1 VVGLVYFTTSARC
14 RPLKI
19 GGLVEQDLEER
30 ERPAV
35 ARNQNVLHVLPHDAA
50 AVSQFIEPAL
60 ERLDPAND
68 DTQLLVLTP
77 DTETAVLI
85 AEAATRARTGTP
97 ARVLPVTAWRRAA
110 RLQRLRPATVIA
122 GTPSDILELIR
133 ASAIKLDSITTLV
146 LAWADVMSDAA
157 GEPLEA
163 VMAEVPKDAAR
174 VIVASH
180 LTAAVE
186 ALAERYARRARRSN
200 VAIVVEEIAVDLRYV
215 AIAPQARET
224 AFRRLLDD
232 TDPERAAVFVRSDE
246 AAKEVADVL
255 RALGI
260 ADEEPSIVI
269 TRGEPVENVSLV
281 VLYESPMSAEA
292 LQTLAGSGSAVI
304 ALATARQIP
313 ALRVLAGGGRVTP
326 FVLSGPGARA
336 RSRDEKVRD
345 ELRAAL
351 ANGVNAR
358 ELIALEPL
366 LTEFDGVEIA
376 AAALRL
382 LEREREKDTP
392 AEKPEKTDKILAPV
406 IERAAPTE
414 RAERADRSE
423 RSERSERGDRERSE
437 RGERPPRGER
447 PDRERGERSDRGD
460 RGDRGARPDRGSRES
475 APRGG
480 GFSRGAPSRT
490 PESRGAMSRL
500 FVNAGKADGMTPRD
514 LVGSIANE
522 SGISSDQIGKIELRD
537 THSIVEIS
545 TPVAEAVA
553 NKMNGITVR
562 GKRLT
567 MRVDNDKPSSRTERG
582 DRGERSSSPRFERS
596 ERGPRSE
603 RSSSSDRGPRSYSP
617 RTDRGAPSSRGDRP
631 SSGGP
636 SSGPRRDAPRR
647 DGPPRS
653 RRPS

>member
-1 VVGLVYFTTSARC
+1 MVGYVYFTTSARC

-19 GGLVEQDLEER
+19 GGLVEQDSEER

-35 ARNQNVLHVLPHDAA
+35 ARNQNVLYVLPHDAA

-60 ERLDPAND
+60 ERLDPESAE
-68 DTQLLVLTP
+68 TQLLVLTP
-77 DTETAVLI
+77 DSETAVLI
-85 AEAATRARTGTP
+85 AEAATRSRAGTP
-97 ARVLPVTAWRRAA
+97 ARVLPVTAWRRASRLLRA
-110 RLQRLRPATVIA
+110 RTATVVA

-133 ASAIKLDSITTLV
+133 ASAIKLDSVNTLV

-180 LTAAVE
+180 LTPAVE
-186 ALAERYARRARRSN
+186 ALAERYARRARRSH
-200 VAIVVEEIAVDLRYV
+200 ATPMVEGIPVDLRYV
-215 AIAPQARET
+215 AIAPQART
-224 AFRRLLDD
+224 SGLRRLLDD
-232 TDPERAAVFVRSDE
+232 TDPERAAIYVRSDE
-246 AAKEVADVL
+246 AAREVADTL
-255 RALGI
+255 RAIGI
-260 ADEEPSIVI
+260 SGEDPSIVI

-292 LQTLAGSGSAVI
+292 LRTLAESGNAVI

-313 ALRVLAGGGRVTP
+313 ALRALASGGRVTP

-382 LEREREKDTP
+382 LERDRERDKP
-392 AEKPEKTDKILAPV
+392 AEKPEKTDRILAP
-406 IERAAPTE
+406 IAERAAPTE
-414 RAERADRSE
+414 RPERADRA
-423 RSERSERGDRERSE
+423 
-437 RGERPPRGER
+437 PRGER
-447 PDRERGERSDRGD
+447 PDRERGARPERGD
-460 RGDRGARPDRGSRES
+460 RDAARGAS
-475 APRGG
+475 
-480 GFSRGAPSRT
+480 SRGAPSRT
-490 PESRGAMSRL
+490 PASRGEMSRL

-545 TPVAEAVA
+545 TPVAEQVA
-553 NKMNGITVR
+553 SKMNGITVR

-567 MRVDNDKPSSRTERG
+567 MRVDNDRPSSRTE
-582 DRGERSSSPRFERS
+582 RGERSSSPRFERS
-596 ERGPRSE
+596 ERGSRPE
-603 RSSSSDRGPRSYSP
+603 RGSSDRGAREYPPRNE
-617 RTDRGAPSSRGDRP
+617 RGGPPARGDR
-631 SSGGP
+631 P

-647 DGPPRS
+647 DGPPRT

>member
-1 VVGLVYFTTSARC
+1 MD
-14 RPLKI
+14 
-19 GGLVEQDLEER
+19 QDLEER
-30 ERPAV
+30 ERPVV
-35 ARNQNVLHVLPHDAA
+35 ARNQNVLHILPHDAA
-50 AVSQFIEPAL
+50 AVSQLIESAL
-60 ERLDPAND
+60 ERLDPANAE
-68 DTQLLVLTP
+68 TQLLVLTP
-77 DTETAVLI
+77 DSETAVII
-85 AEAATRARTGTP
+85 AEAATRDRTGTP
-97 ARVLPVTAWRRAA
+97 PRVLPVTAWRRAV
-110 RLQRLRPATVIA
+110 RLQKTRPASVIA

-133 ASAIKLDSITTLV
+133 ASAIKLDSVNTLV
-146 LAWADVMSDAA
+146 LAWADAMSDAA

-174 VIVASH
+174 IIVASH
-180 LTAAVE
+180 LTASVE
-186 ALAERYARRARRSN
+186 ALAERYARRARRSTG
-200 VAIVVEEIAVDLRYV
+200 ASDVEEIAIDLRYV
-215 AIAPQARET
+215 AIAPQGRAS

-232 TDPERAAVFVRSDE
+232 TDPERAAVFARSDD
-246 AAKEVADVL
+246 AAREIEETL
-255 RALGI
+255 RSIGI
-260 ADEEPSIVI
+260 SDDAPSIVI
-269 TRGEPVENVSLV
+269 TRGEAVENVSLT
-281 VLYESPMSAEA
+281 VLYESPLSADV
-292 LQTLAGSGSAVI
+292 LQTLASAGSAVI

-336 RSRDEKVRD
+336 RSRDERVRD

-351 ANGVNAR
+351 AHGVNAR

-366 LTEFDGVEIA
+366 LSEFDGVEIA

-382 LEREREKDTP
+382 LEREREKP
-392 AEKPEKTDKILAPV
+392 AEKAPRADHAAAPV
-406 IERAAPTE
+406 ERPAPTE
-414 RAERADRSE
+414 RAERADRPE
-423 RSERSERGDRERSE
+423 RSERSD

-460 RGDRGARPDRGSRES
+460 RGDRGPRPERGARDGP
-475 APRGG
+475 PRGG
-480 GFSRGAPSRT
+480 SFSRGAPSRT

-522 SGISSDQIGKIELRD
+522 SGISSEQIGKIELRD

-545 TPVAEAVA
+545 TPVAEQVA

-582 DRGERSSSPRFERS
+582 DRGDRGERSSSPRFERADRGS
-596 ERGPRSE
+596 RPDRGPP
-603 RSSSSDRGPRSYSP
+603 SDRGPRSYAP
-617 RTDRGAPSSRGDRP
+617 RSDRGAPSPRGER
-631 SSGGP
+631 P

>member
-1 VVGLVYFTTSARC
+1 VD
-14 RPLKI
+14 
-19 GGLVEQDLEER
+19 QDLEER

-60 ERLDPAND
+60 GRLDPENA

-85 AEAATRARTGTP
+85 AEAATRARSGTP

-110 RLQRLRPATVIA
+110 RLQRIRPATVIA
-122 GTPSDILELIR
+122 GTPADILELIR
-133 ASAIKLDSITTLV
+133 ASAIKLDSVHTLV
-146 LAWADVMSDAA
+146 LAWADAMSDAA

-180 LTAAVE
+180 VTAAVE
-186 ALAERYARRARRSN
+186 ALAERYARRARRSTGPT
-200 VAIVVEEIAVDLRYV
+200 VEEEIAVDLRYV
-215 AIAPQARET
+215 AIAPQARES

-232 TDPERAAVFVRSDE
+232 TDPERAAVYARSDD
-246 AAKEVADVL
+246 AALEVADTL

-260 ADEEPSIVI
+260 ADDAPSIVI

-292 LQTLAGSGSAVI
+292 LQTLASSGSAVI

-313 ALRVLAGGGRVTP
+313 SLRVLAGGGRVTP

-351 ANGVNAR
+351 ANGINAR
-358 ELIALEPL
+358 ELIAIEPL

-382 LEREREKDTP
+382 LEREREKP
-392 AEKPEKTDKILAPV
+392 AEKAEKIERAAAPA
-406 IERAAPTE
+406 ERAAPTE
-414 RAERADRSE
+414 RAERADRSDRPE
-423 RSERSERGDRERSE
+423 RSERSD
-437 RGERPPRGER
+437 RPPRGER
-447 PDRERGERSDRGD
+447 LDRDRGERPDHGD
-460 RGDRGARPDRGSRES
+460 RSTRPDRGSRDGPS
-475 APRGG
+475 RGG
-480 GFSRGAPSRT
+480 SFSRGAPSRT

-545 TPVAEAVA
+545 TPVAEQVA
-553 NKMNGITVR
+553 TKMNGITVR

-596 ERGPRSE
+596 DRGSRPE
-603 RSSSSDRGPRSYSP
+603 RSPSSDRGPRSYAP
-617 RTDRGAPSSRGDRP
+617 RSERGAPSPRGDR
-631 SSGGP
+631 P

>member
-1 VVGLVYFTTSARC
+1 MVGYVYFTTSARC

-19 GGLVEQDLEER
+19 GGLVEQDSEER

-60 ERLDPAND
+60 ERLDPESA

-77 DTETAVLI
+77 DSETAVLI

-97 ARVLPVTAWRRAA
+97 ARVLPVTAWRRAL
-110 RLQRLRPATVIA
+110 RLQRIRPATVIA

-133 ASAIKLDSITTLV
+133 ASAIKLDTVSTLV

-180 LTAAVE
+180 LTPPVE
-186 ALAERYARRARRSN
+186 ALAERYARRARRSH
-200 VAIVVEEIAVDLRYV
+200 ATPVVEGIPVDLRYV
-215 AIAPQARET
+215 AIAPQAR
-224 AFRRLLDD
+224 ASALRRLLDD
-232 TDPERAAVFVRSDE
+232 TDPERAAVYVRSDD
-246 AAKEVADVL
+246 AAREVASTL
-255 RALGI
+255 RAIGI
-260 ADEEPSIVI
+260 PDEDPSIVI

-281 VLYESPMSAEA
+281 VLYESPMSTEA
-292 LQTLAGSGSAVI
+292 LQTLAESGSAVI

-313 ALRVLAGGGRVTP
+313 ALRALASGGRVTP

-382 LEREREKDTP
+382 LERDRERDKP
-392 AEKPEKTDKILAPV
+392 AEKPEKTDRILAP
-406 IERAAPTE
+406 IAERAAPAE
-414 RAERADRSE
+414 RVERADRAP
-423 RSERSERGDRERSE
+423 
-437 RGERPPRGER
+437 RGERTERDSRPPRGER
-447 PDRERGERSDRGD
+447 PDRERGAREPARS
-460 RGDRGARPDRGSRES
+460 GS
-475 APRGG
+475 
-480 GFSRGAPSRT
+480 SRGAPSRT
-490 PESRGAMSRL
+490 PASRGEMSRL

-545 TPVAEAVA
+545 TPVAEQVA
-553 NKMNGITVR
+553 SKMNGITVR

-567 MRVDNDKPSSRTERG
+567 MRIDNDRPSSRMDRG
-582 DRGERSSSPRFERS
+582 ERGERSSSPRFERS
-596 ERGPRSE
+596 ERGSRPE
-603 RSSSSDRGPRSYSP
+603 RGSSDRGSSDRGSS
-617 RTDRGAPSSRGDRP
+617 DRGARSYTPRNDRGGSPARGDRP
-631 SSGGP
+631 SSG
-636 SSGPRRDAPRR
+636 PRRDPPRR
-647 DGPPRS
+647 DGPPRT

>member
-1 VVGLVYFTTSARC
+1 VVGYVYFTTSARC

-19 GGLVEQDLEER
+19 GGLVEQDSEER

-60 ERLDPAND
+60 ERLDPESAE
-68 DTQLLVLTP
+68 TQLLVLTP
-77 DTETAVLI
+77 DSETAVLI

-97 ARVLPVTAWRRAA
+97 ARVLPVTAWRRAL
-110 RLQRLRPATVIA
+110 RLQRLRPATVVA

-133 ASAIKLDSITTLV
+133 ASAIKLDSVTTLV
-146 LAWADVMSDAA
+146 LAWADVMNDAA

-180 LTAAVE
+180 LTPAVE

-200 VAIVVEEIAVDLRYV
+200 VTPVAEDMSVDLRYV
-215 AIAPQARET
+215 AIAPLAR
-224 AFRRLLDD
+224 ASALRRLLDD
-232 TDPERAAVFVRSDE
+232 TDPERAAVYVRSDD
-246 AAKEVADVL
+246 AAREVADTL

-260 ADEEPSIVI
+260 SDEEPSIVI
-269 TRGEPVENVSLV
+269 TRGEPVDNVALL

-292 LQTLAGSGSAVI
+292 LQTLAGTGSAVI

-382 LEREREKDTP
+382 LEREREREKP
-392 AEKPEKTDKILAPV
+392 AEKPEKTDRILAPAT
-406 IERAAPTE
+406 ERAAPVE
-414 RAERADRSE
+414 RAERADREE
-423 RSERSERGDRERSE
+423 RPRSDRSDRGD
-437 RGERPPRGER
+437 RPPRGER
-447 PDRERGERSDRGD
+447 PDRERGARPDRS
-460 RGDRGARPDRGSRES
+460 ARPDRGARDS
-475 APRGG
+475 APRSG

-490 PESRGAMSRL
+490 PASRGEMSRL

-545 TPVAEAVA
+545 APVAEQVA
-553 NKMNGITVR
+553 TKMNGITVR

-567 MRVDNDKPSSRTERG
+567 MRVDNDKPSSRTDRG
-582 DRGERSSSPRFERS
+582 DRGDTGERSSSPRFERS
-596 ERGPRSE
+596 DRGARPER
-603 RSSSSDRGPRSYSP
+603 SSSDRGTRSYGPRS
-617 RTDRGAPSSRGDRP
+617 DRGAPPARGDR
-631 SSGGP
+631 P

>member
-1 VVGLVYFTTSARC
+1 M
-14 RPLKI
+14 
-19 GGLVEQDLEER
+19 EER

-50 AVSQFIEPAL
+50 AVSQFIDPAL
-60 ERLDPAND
+60 ERLDPEIAE
-68 DTQLLVLTP
+68 TQLLVLTP
-77 DTETAVLI
+77 DTETAVLV
-85 AEAATRARTGTP
+85 AEAATRARTGIP
-97 ARVLPVTAWRRAA
+97 ARVLPVTAWRRAV
-110 RLQRLRPATVIA
+110 RLQRLRPATVVA
-122 GTPSDILELIR
+122 GTPADILELIR
-133 ASAIKLDSITTLV
+133 ASAIKLDAVNTLV

-163 VMAEVPKDAAR
+163 VMAEIPKDAAR

-180 LTAAVE
+180 MTAAVE

-200 VAIVVEEIAVDLRYV
+200 VTTVVEEEIAVDLRYV
-215 AIAPQARET
+215 AIAAQARET

-232 TDPERAAVFVRSDE
+232 TDPERAAVYVRSDD
-246 AAKEVADVL
+246 AAREVADVL

-260 ADEEPSIVI
+260 SDEEPSIVI
-269 TRGEPVENVSLV
+269 TRGEAVENVSLV
-281 VLYESPMSAEA
+281 VLYEQPMSAEA
-292 LQTLAGSGSAVI
+292 LQTLAASGVSVI

-382 LEREREKDTP
+382 LEREREKDKP
-392 AEKPEKTDKILAPV
+392 AEKAPKTDHILPPSV
-406 IERAAPTE
+406 ERAAPAE
-414 RAERADRSE
+414 RAERADREERPRSDRGE
-423 RSERSERGDRERSE
+423 RSDRGD

-447 PDRERGERSDRGD
+447 PER
-460 RGDRGARPDRGSRES
+460 DRGARPDRGSRDS
-475 APRGG
+475 APRSG

-582 DRGERSSSPRFERS
+582 DRGDRGERSSSPRFERS
-596 ERGPRSE
+596 DRGRPE
-603 RSSSSDRGPRSYSP
+603 RSSSSDRGPRSYAP
-617 RTDRGAPSSRGDRP
+617 RSDRGAPSSRGER
-631 SSGGP
+631 P

>member
-1 VVGLVYFTTSARC
+1 MEH
-14 RPLKI
+14 
-19 GGLVEQDLEER
+19 EQE

-35 ARNQNVLHVLPHDAA
+35 ARNQNVLYVLPHDAA
-50 AVSQFIEPAL
+50 AVSQFMEPAL
-60 ERLDPAND
+60 ERLDPESE
-68 DTQLLVLTP
+68 DTQLLILTP
-77 DTETAVLI
+77 DAETAVLI

-97 ARVLPVTAWRRAA
+97 ARVLPVTAWRRAM

-133 ASAIKLDSITTLV
+133 GSAIKLDTLSTLV

-200 VAIVVEEIAVDLRYV
+200 VSPVVEGMMVDLRYV
-215 AIAPQARET
+215 AIAPQARRT
-224 AFRRLLDD
+224 ALRRLLDD
-232 TDPERAAVFVRSDE
+232 TDPERAAVYARSDE
-246 AAKEVADVL
+246 AANEVAATL

-260 ADEEPSIVI
+260 SDDEPSIVI
-269 TRGEPVENVSLV
+269 TRGDPVENVSLL
-281 VLYESPMSAEA
+281 VLYESPLSAEA
-292 LQTLAGSGSAVI
+292 LQTLAGDGTSTI

-345 ELRAAL
+345 ELRASL
-351 ANGVNAR
+351 AGGVNAR

-382 LEREREKDTP
+382 LEREREKR
-392 AEKPEKTDKILAPV
+392 ESAP
-406 IERAAPTE
+406 
-414 RAERADRSE
+414 AERAPSATAAPAPPAESGE
-423 RSERSERGDRERSE
+423 RPERGERAPRSERGDRPARSD
-437 RGERPPRGER
+437 RGER
-447 PDRERGERSDRGD
+447 PDRGA
-460 RGDRGARPDRGSRES
+460 RGAS
-475 APRGG
+475 PRGAP
-480 GFSRGAPSRT
+480 RGAPSRT
-490 PESRGAMSRL
+490 PASRGAMSRL
-500 FVNAGKADGMTPRD
+500 FVNAGKSDGMTPRD

-545 TPVAEAVA
+545 TPVAEQVA
-553 NKMNGITVR
+553 EKMNGITVR

-567 MRVDNDKPSSRTERG
+567 MRVDNDRPASRT
-582 DRGERSSSPRFERS
+582 DRGERAPSRPR
-596 ERGPRSE
+596 
-603 RSSSSDRGPRSYSP
+603 SDRGS
-617 RTDRGAPSSRGDRP
+617 APSRGDR
-631 SSGGP
+631 

-647 DGPPRS
+647 DAPPRS

>member
-1 VVGLVYFTTSARC
+1 M
-14 RPLKI
+14 
-19 GGLVEQDLEER
+19 EER

-50 AVSQFIEPAL
+50 AVSQFIDPAL
-60 ERLDPAND
+60 ERLDPEIAE
-68 DTQLLVLTP
+68 TQLLVLTP
-77 DTETAVLI
+77 DTETAVLV
-85 AEAATRARTGTP
+85 AEAATRARTGIP
-97 ARVLPVTAWRRAA
+97 ARVLPVTAWRRAV
-110 RLQRLRPATVIA
+110 RLQRLRPATVVA
-122 GTPSDILELIR
+122 GTPADILELIR
-133 ASAIKLDSITTLV
+133 ASAIKLDAVNTLV
-146 LAWADVMSDAA
+146 LAWADEMSDAA

-163 VMAEVPKDAAR
+163 VMAEIPKDAAR

-180 LTAAVE
+180 MTAAVE

-200 VAIVVEEIAVDLRYV
+200 VTTVVEEEIAVDLRYV
-215 AIAPQARET
+215 AIAAQARET

-232 TDPERAAVFVRSDE
+232 TDPERAAVYVRSDD
-246 AAKEVADVL
+246 AAREVADVL

-260 ADEEPSIVI
+260 SDEEPSIVI
-269 TRGEPVENVSLV
+269 TRGEAVENVSLV
-281 VLYESPMSAEA
+281 VLYEQPMSAEA
-292 LQTLAGSGSAVI
+292 LQTLAASGVSVI

-382 LEREREKDTP
+382 LEREREKDKP
-392 AEKPEKTDKILAPV
+392 AEKAPKTDHILPPSV
-406 IERAAPTE
+406 ERAAPAE
-414 RAERADRSE
+414 RAERADREERPRSDRGE
-423 RSERSERGDRERSE
+423 RSDRGD

-447 PDRERGERSDRGD
+447 PER
-460 RGDRGARPDRGSRES
+460 DRGARPDRGSRDS
-475 APRGG
+475 APRSG

-582 DRGERSSSPRFERS
+582 DRGDRGERSSSPRFERS
-596 ERGPRSE
+596 DRGRPE
-603 RSSSSDRGPRSYSP
+603 RSSSSDRGPRSYAP
-617 RTDRGAPSSRGDRP
+617 RSDRGAPSSRGER
-631 SSGGP
+631 P

>member
-1 VVGLVYFTTSARC
+1 M
-14 RPLKI
+14 
-19 GGLVEQDLEER
+19 
-30 ERPAV
+30 
-35 ARNQNVLHVLPHDAA
+35 HVLPHDAA

-60 ERLDPAND
+60 GRLDPENTE
-68 DTQLLVLTP
+68 TQLLVLTP

-97 ARVLPVTAWRRAA
+97 ARVLPVTAWRRAV
-110 RLQRLRPATVIA
+110 RLQRIRPATVIA
-122 GTPSDILELIR
+122 GTPADILELIR
-133 ASAIKLDSITTLV
+133 ASAIKLDSVNTLV
-146 LAWADVMSDAA
+146 LAWADAMSDAA

-180 LTAAVE
+180 MTAAVE
-186 ALAERYARRARRSN
+186 ALAERYARRARRSTGPT
-200 VAIVVEEIAVDLRYV
+200 VDEEIAVDLRYV
-215 AIAPQARET
+215 AIAPQARES

-232 TDPERAAVFVRSDE
+232 TDPERAAVYARSDD
-246 AAKEVADVL
+246 AAQEVADTL

-260 ADEEPSIVI
+260 SDDAPSIVI

-292 LQTLAGSGSAVI
+292 LQTLASSGSAVI

-313 ALRVLAGGGRVTP
+313 ALRVLAGGGRVMP

-351 ANGVNAR
+351 ANGINAR

-382 LEREREKDTP
+382 LEREREKP
-392 AEKPEKTDKILAPV
+392 AEKAEKIERAAAPA
-406 IERAAPTE
+406 ERAAPTE
-414 RAERADRSE
+414 RAERADRSDRPE
-423 RSERSERGDRERSE
+423 RSERSD
-437 RGERPPRGER
+437 RGERPPRGDR
-447 PDRERGERSDRGD
+447 PDRDRERSD
-460 RGDRGARPDRGSRES
+460 RGDRGARPDRGARDGP
-475 APRGG
+475 PRGG
-480 GFSRGAPSRT
+480 SFSRGAPSRT

-545 TPVAEAVA
+545 TPVAEQVA
-553 NKMNGITVR
+553 T
-562 GKRLT
+562 
-567 MRVDNDKPSSRTERG
+567 
-582 DRGERSSSPRFERS
+582 
-596 ERGPRSE
+596 
-603 RSSSSDRGPRSYSP
+603 
-617 RTDRGAPSSRGDRP
+617 
-631 SSGGP
+631 
-636 SSGPRRDAPRR
+636 
-647 DGPPRS
+647 
-653 RRPS
+653 

>member
-1 VVGLVYFTTSARC
+1 
-14 RPLKI
+14 
-19 GGLVEQDLEER
+19 LEER

-50 AVSQFIEPAL
+50 AVSQFIDPAL
-60 ERLDPAND
+60 ERLDPEIAE
-68 DTQLLVLTP
+68 TQLLVLTP
-77 DTETAVLI
+77 DTETAVLV
-85 AEAATRARTGTP
+85 AEAATRARTGIP
-97 ARVLPVTAWRRAA
+97 ARVLPVTAWRRAV
-110 RLQRLRPATVIA
+110 RLQRLRPATVVA
-122 GTPSDILELIR
+122 GTPADILELIR
-133 ASAIKLDSITTLV
+133 ASAIKLDAVNTLV
-146 LAWADVMSDAA
+146 LAWADEMSDAA

-163 VMAEVPKDAAR
+163 VMAEIPKDAAR

-180 LTAAVE
+180 MTAAVE

-200 VAIVVEEIAVDLRYV
+200 VTTVVEEEIAVDLRYV
-215 AIAPQARET
+215 AIAAQARET

-232 TDPERAAVFVRSDE
+232 TDPERAAVYVRSDD
-246 AAKEVADVL
+246 AAREVADVL

-260 ADEEPSIVI
+260 SDEEPSIVI
-269 TRGEPVENVSLV
+269 TRGEAVENVSLV
-281 VLYESPMSAEA
+281 VLYEQPMSAEA
-292 LQTLAGSGSAVI
+292 LQTLAASGVSVI

-382 LEREREKDTP
+382 LEREREKDKP
-392 AEKPEKTDKILAPV
+392 AEKAPKTDHILPPSV
-406 IERAAPTE
+406 ERAAPAE
-414 RAERADRSE
+414 RAERADREERPRSDRGE
-423 RSERSERGDRERSE
+423 RSDRGD

-447 PDRERGERSDRGD
+447 PER
-460 RGDRGARPDRGSRES
+460 DRGARPDRGSRDS
-475 APRGG
+475 APRSG

-582 DRGERSSSPRFERS
+582 DRGDRGERSSSPRFERS
-596 ERGPRSE
+596 DRGRPE
-603 RSSSSDRGPRSYSP
+603 RSSSSDRGPRSYAP
-617 RTDRGAPSSRGDRP
+617 RSDRGAPSSRGER
-631 SSGGP
+631 P

>member
-1 VVGLVYFTTSARC
+1 MEA
-14 RPLKI
+14 
-19 GGLVEQDLEER
+19 R

-50 AVSQFIEPAL
+50 AVSQFIDPAL
-60 ERLDPAND
+60 ERLDPEIAE
-68 DTQLLVLTP
+68 TQLLVLTP
-77 DTETAVLI
+77 DTETAVLV
-85 AEAATRARTGTP
+85 AEAATRARTGIP
-97 ARVLPVTAWRRAA
+97 ARVLPVTAWRRAV
-110 RLQRLRPATVIA
+110 RLQRLRPATVVA
-122 GTPSDILELIR
+122 GTPADILELIR
-133 ASAIKLDSITTLV
+133 ASAIKLDAVNTLV

-163 VMAEVPKDAAR
+163 VMAEIPKEAAR

-180 LTAAVE
+180 MTPAVE

-200 VAIVVEEIAVDLRYV
+200 VTTVVEEEIAVDLRYV
-215 AIAPQARET
+215 AIAAQARAT

-232 TDPERAAVFVRSDE
+232 TDPERAAVYVRSDD
-246 AAKEVADVL
+246 AAREVADVL

-260 ADEEPSIVI
+260 SDEEPSIVI
-269 TRGEPVENVSLV
+269 TRGEAVENVSLV
-281 VLYESPMSAEA
+281 VLYEQPMSAEA
-292 LQTLAGSGSAVI
+292 LQTLAASGVSVI

-382 LEREREKDTP
+382 LEREREKDKP
-392 AEKPEKTDKILAPV
+392 AEKAPKTDHILPPSV
-406 IERAAPTE
+406 ERAAPAE
-414 RAERADRSE
+414 RAERADREERPRSDRGE
-423 RSERSERGDRERSE
+423 RSDRGD

-447 PDRERGERSDRGD
+447 PER
-460 RGDRGARPDRGSRES
+460 DRGARPDRGSRDS
-475 APRGG
+475 APRSG

-596 ERGPRSE
+596 DRGRPE
-603 RSSSSDRGPRSYSP
+603 RSSSSDRGPRSYAP
-617 RTDRGAPSSRGDRP
+617 RSDRGAPSSRGER
-631 SSGGP
+631 P

>member
-1 VVGLVYFTTSARC
+1 
-14 RPLKI
+14 
-19 GGLVEQDLEER
+19 VEHEQE

-35 ARNQNVLHVLPHDAA
+35 ARNQNVLYVLPHDAA
-50 AVSQFIEPAL
+50 AVSQFMEPAL
-60 ERLDPAND
+60 ERLDPESE
-68 DTQLLVLTP
+68 DTQLLILTP
-77 DTETAVLI
+77 DAETAVLI

-97 ARVLPVTAWRRAA
+97 ARVLPVTAWRRAM

-133 ASAIKLDSITTLV
+133 GSAIKLDTLSTLV

-163 VMAEVPKDAAR
+163 VMAEVPKDASR

-200 VAIVVEEIAVDLRYV
+200 VSPVVEGMMVDLRYV
-215 AIAPQARET
+215 AIAPQARRT
-224 AFRRLLDD
+224 ALRRLLDD
-232 TDPERAAVFVRSDE
+232 TDPERAAVYARSDE
-246 AAKEVADVL
+246 AANEVAATL

-260 ADEEPSIVI
+260 SDDEPSIVI
-269 TRGEPVENVSLV
+269 TRGDPVENVSLL
-281 VLYESPMSAEA
+281 VLYESPLSAEA
-292 LQTLAGSGSAVI
+292 LQTLAGDGTSTI

-345 ELRAAL
+345 ELRASL
-351 ANGVNAR
+351 AGGVNAR

-382 LEREREKDTP
+382 LEREREKR
-392 AEKPEKTDKILAPV
+392 ESAP
-406 IERAAPTE
+406 
-414 RAERADRSE
+414 AERAPSATAAPAPPAESGE
-423 RSERSERGDRERSE
+423 RPERGERAPRSERGDRPARSD
-437 RGERPPRGER
+437 RGER
-447 PDRERGERSDRGD
+447 PDRGA
-460 RGDRGARPDRGSRES
+460 RGAS
-475 APRGG
+475 PRGAP
-480 GFSRGAPSRT
+480 RGAPSRT
-490 PESRGAMSRL
+490 PASRGAMSRL
-500 FVNAGKADGMTPRD
+500 FVNAGKSDGMTPRD

-545 TPVAEAVA
+545 TPVAEQVA
-553 NKMNGITVR
+553 EKMNGITVR

-567 MRVDNDKPSSRTERG
+567 MRVDNDRPASRT
-582 DRGERSSSPRFERS
+582 DRGERAPSRPR
-596 ERGPRSE
+596 
-603 RSSSSDRGPRSYSP
+603 SDRGS
-617 RTDRGAPSSRGDRP
+617 APSRGDR
-631 SSGGP
+631 

-647 DGPPRS
+647 DAPPRS

>member
-1 VVGLVYFTTSARC
+1 VVGYVYFTTPARC

-19 GGLVEQDLEER
+19 GGLVEQDSEER

-60 ERLDPAND
+60 ERLDPESAE
-68 DTQLLVLTP
+68 TQLLVLTP
-77 DTETAVLI
+77 DSETAVLI

-97 ARVLPVTAWRRAA
+97 ARVLPVTAWRRVL
-110 RLQRLRPATVIA
+110 RLQRIRPATVIA

-133 ASAIKLDSITTLV
+133 ASAIKLDTLSTLV
-146 LAWADVMSDAA
+146 LAWADAMSDAA

-180 LTAAVE
+180 LTPAVE
-186 ALAERYARRARRSN
+186 ALAERYARRARRSH
-200 VAIVVEEIAVDLRYV
+200 ATPVVEGIPVDLRYV
-215 AIAPQARET
+215 AIAPQAR
-224 AFRRLLDD
+224 ASALRRLLDD
-232 TDPERAAVFVRSDE
+232 TDPERAAVYVRSDD
-246 AAKEVADVL
+246 AAKEVASTL
-255 RALGI
+255 RAIGI
-260 ADEEPSIVI
+260 PEEDPSIVI
-269 TRGEPVENVSLV
+269 TRGEPVENISLV
-281 VLYESPMSAEA
+281 VLYESPLSAQA
-292 LQTLAGSGSAVI
+292 LQTLAESGSAVI

-313 ALRVLAGGGRVTP
+313 ALRALASGGRVTP

-382 LEREREKDTP
+382 LERDRERDKP
-392 AEKPEKTDKILAPV
+392 AEKPEKTDRILAPV
-406 IERAAPTE
+406 AERVAPAE
-414 RAERADRSE
+414 RVERADRAPRGERTE
-423 RSERSERGDRERSE
+423 RSERDS
-437 RGERPPRGER
+437 RPPRGER
-447 PDRERGERSDRGD
+447 PDRERGARDSARS
-460 RGDRGARPDRGSRES
+460 GS
-475 APRGG
+475 
-480 GFSRGAPSRT
+480 SRGAPSRT
-490 PESRGAMSRL
+490 PASRGEMSRL

-545 TPVAEAVA
+545 TPVAEQVA
-553 NKMNGITVR
+553 SKMNGITVR

-567 MRVDNDKPSSRTERG
+567 MRVDNDRPSSRGDRGERG
-582 DRGERSSSPRFERS
+582 ERGERSSSPRFERS
-596 ERGPRSE
+596 ERGSRPE
-603 RSSSSDRGPRSYSP
+603 RGTSDRGARSYAP
-617 RTDRGAPSSRGDRP
+617 RNDRGGPPARGDR
-631 SSGGP
+631 P

-647 DGPPRS
+647 DGPPRT

>member
-1 VVGLVYFTTSARC
+1 
-14 RPLKI
+14 
-19 GGLVEQDLEER
+19 LVEQDSEER

-60 ERLDPAND
+60 ERLDPESAE
-68 DTQLLVLTP
+68 TQLLVLTP
-77 DTETAVLI
+77 DSETAVLI

-97 ARVLPVTAWRRAA
+97 ARVLPVTAWRRAL
-110 RLQRLRPATVIA
+110 RLQRVRPATVIA

-133 ASAIKLDSITTLV
+133 ASAIKLDSVNTLV

-180 LTAAVE
+180 LTPAVE
-186 ALAERYARRARRSN
+186 ALAERYARRARRSH
-200 VAIVVEEIAVDLRYV
+200 ATTVVEGIPVDLRYV
-215 AIAPQARET
+215 AIAPQAR
-224 AFRRLLDD
+224 ASALRRLLDD
-232 TDPERAAVFVRSDE
+232 TDPERAGVFVRSDE
-246 AAKEVADVL
+246 AAKEVADTL
-255 RALGI
+255 RAIGI
-260 ADEEPSIVI
+260 AEEDPSIVI

-292 LQTLAGSGSAVI
+292 LQTLAESGSAVI

-313 ALRVLAGGGRVTP
+313 ALRALASGGRVTP

-382 LEREREKDTP
+382 LERDRERDKP
-392 AEKPEKTDKILAPV
+392 AEKPEKTDRILAP
-406 IERAAPTE
+406 IAERAAPAE
-414 RAERADRSE
+414 RVERADRPP
-423 RSERSERGDRERSE
+423 RSDRAERGDRERGE
-437 RGERPPRGER
+437 RGERSERAPRGER
-447 PDRERGERSDRGD
+447 PDRERGARPERGD
-460 RGDRGARPDRGSRES
+460 RDSARSGA
-475 APRGG
+475 
-480 GFSRGAPSRT
+480 SRGAPSRT
-490 PESRGAMSRL
+490 PASRGEMSRL

-545 TPVAEAVA
+545 TPVAEQVA
-553 NKMNGITVR
+553 SKMNGITVR

-567 MRVDNDKPSSRTERG
+567 MRVDNDKPSSRS
-582 DRGERSSSPRFERS
+582 DRGERTDRSSSPRFERS
-596 ERGPRSE
+596 ERGSRPE
-603 RSSSSDRGPRSYSP
+603 RSSSDRGTRGYAPRGERSGP
-617 RTDRGAPSSRGDRP
+617 PSRGDRP
-631 SSGGP
+631 SSG
-636 SSGPRRDAPRR
+636 GPRRDAPRR
-647 DGPPRS
+647 DGPPRT

>member
-1 VVGLVYFTTSARC
+1 M
-14 RPLKI
+14 
-19 GGLVEQDLEER
+19 EER

-60 ERLDPAND
+60 ERLDPESAE
-68 DTQLLVLTP
+68 TQLLVLTP
-77 DTETAVLI
+77 DSETAVII

-110 RLQRLRPATVIA
+110 RLQRIRPATVIA

-133 ASAIKLDSITTLV
+133 ASAIKLDAVNTLV
-146 LAWADVMSDAA
+146 LAWADAMSDAA

-180 LTAAVE
+180 LTPAVE

-200 VAIVVEEIAVDLRYV
+200 AVPVVEEIAIDLRYV
-215 AIAPQARET
+215 AIAPQARES

-232 TDPERAAVFVRSDE
+232 TDPERAAVYVRSDD
-246 AAKEVADVL
+246 AAKEVADTL

-269 TRGEPVENVSLV
+269 TRGEPVENVALL

-292 LQTLAGSGSAVI
+292 LQTLAATGVSVI

-313 ALRVLAGGGRVTP
+313 ALRVLAGGGKVTP

-351 ANGVNAR
+351 SNGVNAR

-382 LEREREKDTP
+382 LEREREKDKP
-392 AEKPEKTDKILAPV
+392 AEKAPKTDHILAPV
-406 IERAAPTE
+406 VERAAPVE
-414 RAERADRSE
+414 RAERADRE
-423 RSERSERGDRERSE
+423 
-437 RGERPPRGER
+437 ERPRS
-447 PDRERGERSDRGD
+447 DRGERSDRGD
-460 RGDRGARPDRGSRES
+460 RGDRGDRPPRGERPDRDRGARPERGSSRDGP
-475 APRGG
+475 PRGG
-480 GFSRGAPSRT
+480 SFSRGAPTRT

-522 SGISSDQIGKIELRD
+522 SGISSEQIGKIELRD

-567 MRVDNDKPSSRTERG
+567 MRVDNDKPSARS

-596 ERGPRSE
+596 ERPERGSRPD
-603 RSSSSDRGPRSYSP
+603 RSSSSDRGPRSYAP
-617 RTDRGAPSSRGDRP
+617 RSDRGAPSSRGDR
-631 SSGGP
+631 P

-647 DGPPRS
+647 DGPPRGS

>member
-1 VVGLVYFTTSARC
+1 MEH
-14 RPLKI
+14 
-19 GGLVEQDLEER
+19 EQE

-35 ARNQNVLHVLPHDAA
+35 ARNQNVLYVLPHDAA
-50 AVSQFIEPAL
+50 AVSQFMEPAL
-60 ERLDPAND
+60 ERLDPESE
-68 DTQLLVLTP
+68 DTQLLILTP
-77 DTETAVLI
+77 DAETAVLI

-97 ARVLPVTAWRRAA
+97 ARVLPVTAWRRAM

-122 GTPSDILELIR
+122 GTPADILELIR
-133 ASAIKLDSITTLV
+133 GSAIKLDTLSTLV

-180 LTAAVE
+180 LTATVE

-200 VAIVVEEIAVDLRYV
+200 VSPVVEGMMVDLRYV
-215 AIAPQARET
+215 AIAPQARRT
-224 AFRRLLDD
+224 ALRRLLDD
-232 TDPERAAVFVRSDE
+232 TDPERAAVYARSDE
-246 AAKEVADVL
+246 AANEVAATL

-260 ADEEPSIVI
+260 SDEEPSIVI
-269 TRGEPVENVSLV
+269 TRGDPVENVSLL
-281 VLYESPMSAEA
+281 VLYESPLSAEA
-292 LQTLAGSGSAVI
+292 LQTLAGDGTSTI

-345 ELRAAL
+345 ELRASL
-351 ANGVNAR
+351 AGGVNAR

-382 LEREREKDTP
+382 LEREREKRESPP
-392 AEKPEKTDKILAPV
+392 AERAPV
-406 IERAAPTE
+406 AERAAAPAPPAE
-414 RAERADRSE
+414 RAERP
-423 RSERSERGDRERSE
+423 E
-437 RGERPPRGER
+437 RGERPERSERAPRSDRGERPARSDRGER
-447 PDRERGERSDRGD
+447 PDRGA
-460 RGDRGARPDRGSRES
+460 RGAS
-475 APRGG
+475 PRGAP
-480 GFSRGAPSRT
+480 RGAPSRT
-490 PESRGAMSRL
+490 PASRGAMSRL
-500 FVNAGKADGMTPRD
+500 FVNAGKSDGMTPRD

-545 TPVAEAVA
+545 TPVAEQVA
-553 NKMNGITVR
+553 EKMNGITVR

-567 MRVDNDKPSSRTERG
+567 MRVDNDRPASRT
-582 DRGERSSSPRFERS
+582 DRGERAPSR
-596 ERGPRSE
+596 PRSD
-603 RSSSSDRGPRSYSP
+603 RSS
-617 RTDRGAPSSRGDRP
+617 APSRGDR
-631 SSGGP
+631 

-647 DGPPRS
+647 DAPPRS

>member
-1 VVGLVYFTTSARC
+1 
-14 RPLKI
+14 
-19 GGLVEQDLEER
+19 LEER
-30 ERPAV
+30 ERPVV

-50 AVSQFIEPAL
+50 AVSQFIDPAL
-60 ERLDPAND
+60 ERLDPEVAE
-68 DTQLLVLTP
+68 TQLLVLTP

-85 AEAATRARTGTP
+85 AEAATRARTGIP

-133 ASAIKLDSITTLV
+133 ASAIKLDAVNTLV

-174 VIVASH
+174 IIVASH
-180 LTAAVE
+180 MTAAVE
-186 ALAERYARRARRSN
+186 ALAERYARRARRSQA
-200 VAIVVEEIAVDLRYV
+200 VSVVEEIAVDLRYV
-215 AIAPQARET
+215 AIAAQARES

-246 AAKEVADVL
+246 AAQEVADVL

-260 ADEEPSIVI
+260 SDEEPSIVI
-269 TRGEPVENVSLV
+269 TRGEPVENVALI
-281 VLYESPMSAEA
+281 VLYEQPMSSEA
-292 LQTLAGSGSAVI
+292 LHTLAEGGTAVI

-313 ALRVLAGGGRVTP
+313 ALRVLAGGGRVSP

-358 ELIALEPL
+358 ELLALEPL
-366 LTEFDGVEIA
+366 LAEFDGVEIA
-376 AAALRL
+376 AAALRM
-382 LEREREKDTP
+382 LEREREALRP
-392 AEKPEKTDKILAPV
+392 AEKAPKTDHILAPTV
-406 IERAAPTE
+406 DRAAP
-414 RAERADRSE
+414 AEPAARADRDE
-423 RSERSERGDRERSE
+423 RPRSDRGDRGDPEARTRSDRGERSDRGD

-447 PDRERGERSDRGD
+447 PDR
-460 RGDRGARPDRGSRES
+460 DRGARPERGSSRDS
-475 APRGG
+475 APRSG

-567 MRVDNDKPSSRTERG
+567 MRVDNDAPSSRTDRG
-582 DRGERSSSPRFERS
+582 DRPRSNDRGERSSSPRFERS
-596 ERGPRSE
+596 DRGTRPE
-603 RSSSSDRGPRSYSP
+603 RSSSSDRGPRSYAP
-617 RTDRGAPSSRGDRP
+617 RSDRGAPSSRGER
-631 SSGGP
+631 P

-647 DGPPRS
+647 DGPSRGP

>member
-1 VVGLVYFTTSARC
+1 MGDLVYFTTSARC

-60 ERLDPAND
+60 ERLDPENAE
-68 DTQLLVLTP
+68 TQLLVLTP

-110 RLQRLRPATVIA
+110 RLLRLRPAAVIA

-133 ASAIKLDSITTLV
+133 ASAIKLDAVNTLV

-180 LTAAVE
+180 ITAAVE

-200 VAIVVEEIAVDLRYV
+200 VAAVVEEIAVDLRYV
-215 AIAPQARET
+215 AIAPQARAS

-232 TDPERAAVFVRSDE
+232 TDPERAAVYVRSDE
-246 AAKEVADVL
+246 AAKEVADTL
-255 RALGI
+255 RAIGI
-260 ADEEPSIVI
+260 SEEDPSIVT

-281 VLYESPMSAEA
+281 VLYEQPMSAEV
-292 LQTLAGSGSAVI
+292 LQTLAGMGASVI

-313 ALRVLAGGGRVTP
+313 ALRVLAGGGRVNP

-336 RSRDEKVRD
+336 RSREEKMRD
-345 ELRAAL
+345 ELRVAL

-366 LTEFDGVEIA
+366 LNEFDGVEIA
-376 AAALRL
+376 AAALRM
-382 LEREREKDTP
+382 LEREREAAKP
-392 AEKPEKTDKILAPV
+392 AEKPEKTDKILAPQAD
-406 IERAAPTE
+406 RAAPAE
-414 RAERADRSE
+414 RAERADRGERPERPE
-423 RSERSERGDRERSE
+423 RSND
-437 RGERPPRGER
+437 RGERPPRGDR
-447 PDRERGERSDRGD
+447 PDR
-460 RGDRGARPDRGSRES
+460 DRGARPDRGSRDS
-475 APRGG
+475 APRSG

-522 SGISSDQIGKIELRD
+522 SGISSEQIGKIELRD

-545 TPVAEAVA
+545 TPVAEQVA

-567 MRVDNDKPSSRTERG
+567 MRVDNDAPSSRTARGDRPERG
-582 DRGERSSSPRFERS
+582 DRGDRGERSERGDRSSSPRFERGGS
-596 ERGPRSE
+596 SDRDSRPE
-603 RSSSSDRGPRSYSP
+603 RSSSSDRGTRSYAPRS
-617 RTDRGAPSSRGDRP
+617 DRGAPSSRGERP
-631 SSGGP
+631 SP
-636 SSGPRRDAPRR
+636 GPRRDAPRR

>member
-1 VVGLVYFTTSARC
+1 
-14 RPLKI
+14 
-19 GGLVEQDLEER
+19 LEAR

-50 AVSQFIEPAL
+50 AVSQFIDPAL
-60 ERLDPAND
+60 ERLDPEIAE
-68 DTQLLVLTP
+68 TQLLVLTP
-77 DTETAVLI
+77 DTETAVLV
-85 AEAATRARTGTP
+85 AEAATRARTGIP
-97 ARVLPVTAWRRAA
+97 ARVLPVTAWRRAV
-110 RLQRLRPATVIA
+110 RLQRLRPATVVA
-122 GTPSDILELIR
+122 GTPADILELIR
-133 ASAIKLDSITTLV
+133 ASAIKLDAVNTLV

-163 VMAEVPKDAAR
+163 VMAEIPKEAAR

-180 LTAAVE
+180 MTPAVE

-200 VAIVVEEIAVDLRYV
+200 VTTVVEEEIAVDLRYV
-215 AIAPQARET
+215 AIAAQARAT

-232 TDPERAAVFVRSDE
+232 TDPERAAVYVRSDD
-246 AAKEVADVL
+246 AAREVADVL

-260 ADEEPSIVI
+260 SDEEPSIVI
-269 TRGEPVENVSLV
+269 TRGEAVENVSLV
-281 VLYESPMSAEA
+281 VLYEQPMSAEA
-292 LQTLAGSGSAVI
+292 LQTLAASGVSVI

-382 LEREREKDTP
+382 LEREREKDKP
-392 AEKPEKTDKILAPV
+392 AEKAPKTDHILPPSV
-406 IERAAPTE
+406 ERAAPAE
-414 RAERADRSE
+414 RAERADREERPRSDRGE
-423 RSERSERGDRERSE
+423 RSDRGD

-447 PDRERGERSDRGD
+447 PER
-460 RGDRGARPDRGSRES
+460 DRGARPDRGSRDS
-475 APRGG
+475 APRSG

-596 ERGPRSE
+596 DRGRPE
-603 RSSSSDRGPRSYSP
+603 RSSSSDRGPRSYAP
-617 RTDRGAPSSRGDRP
+617 RSDRGAPSSRGER
-631 SSGGP
+631 P

>member
-1 VVGLVYFTTSARC
+1 
-14 RPLKI
+14 
-19 GGLVEQDLEER
+19 LVEQDSEER

-60 ERLDPAND
+60 ERLDPESAE
-68 DTQLLVLTP
+68 TQLLVLTP
-77 DTETAVLI
+77 DSETAVLI

-97 ARVLPVTAWRRAA
+97 ARVLPVTAWRRAL
-110 RLQRLRPATVIA
+110 RLQRVRPATVIA

-133 ASAIKLDSITTLV
+133 ASAIKLDSVNTLV

-180 LTAAVE
+180 LTPAVE
-186 ALAERYARRARRSN
+186 ALAERYARRARRSH
-200 VAIVVEEIAVDLRYV
+200 ATTVVEGIPVDLRYV
-215 AIAPQARET
+215 AIAPQAR
-224 AFRRLLDD
+224 ASALRRLLDD

-246 AAKEVADVL
+246 AAKEVADTL
-255 RALGI
+255 RAIGI
-260 ADEEPSIVI
+260 AEEDPSIVI

-292 LQTLAGSGSAVI
+292 LQTLAESGSAVI

-313 ALRVLAGGGRVTP
+313 ALRALASGGRVTP

-382 LEREREKDTP
+382 LERDRERDKP
-392 AEKPEKTDKILAPV
+392 AEKPEKTDRILAP
-406 IERAAPTE
+406 IAERAAPAE
-414 RAERADRSE
+414 RVERADRPP
-423 RSERSERGDRERSE
+423 RSDRAERGDRERGE
-437 RGERPPRGER
+437 RGERSERAPRGER
-447 PDRERGERSDRGD
+447 PDRERGARPERGD
-460 RGDRGARPDRGSRES
+460 RDSARSGA
-475 APRGG
+475 
-480 GFSRGAPSRT
+480 SRGAPSRT
-490 PESRGAMSRL
+490 PASRGEMSRL

-545 TPVAEAVA
+545 TPVAEQVA
-553 NKMNGITVR
+553 SKMNGITVR

-567 MRVDNDKPSSRTERG
+567 MRVDNDKPSSRS
-582 DRGERSSSPRFERS
+582 DRGERTDRSSSPRFERS
-596 ERGPRSE
+596 ERGSRPE
-603 RSSSSDRGPRSYSP
+603 RSSSDRGTRGYAPRGERSGP
-617 RTDRGAPSSRGDRP
+617 PSRGDRP
-631 SSGGP
+631 SSG
-636 SSGPRRDAPRR
+636 GPRRDAPRR
-647 DGPPRS
+647 DGPPRT

>member
-1 VVGLVYFTTSARC
+1 MVGHVYFTTSARC

-19 GGLVEQDLEER
+19 GGLVEQDSEER

-50 AVSQFIEPAL
+50 AVSQFIDPAL
-60 ERLDPAND
+60 ERLDPESAE
-68 DTQLLVLTP
+68 TQLLVLTP
-77 DTETAVLI
+77 DSETAVLI
-85 AEAATRARTGTP
+85 AEAATRARAGTP
-97 ARVLPVTAWRRAA
+97 ARVLPVTAWRRAS
-110 RLQRLRPATVIA
+110 RLLRVRPATVVA

-133 ASAIKLDSITTLV
+133 ASALKLDSVNMLV

-163 VMAEVPKDAAR
+163 VMSEVPKDAAR
-174 VIVASH
+174 VVVASQ
-180 LTAAVE
+180 LTPAVE
-186 ALAERYARRARRSN
+186 ALAERYARRARRSHTTP
-200 VAIVVEEIAVDLRYV
+200 VVEGIPVDLRYV
-215 AIAPQARET
+215 AIAPQARVS
-224 AFRRLLDD
+224 ALRRLLDD
-232 TDPERAAVFVRSDE
+232 TDPERAAIYVRSEE
-246 AAKEVADVL
+246 AAREVANTL
-255 RALGI
+255 RAIGI
-260 ADEEPSIVI
+260 AEQDPSIVI

-281 VLYESPMSAEA
+281 VLYEQPMSAEA
-292 LQTLAGSGSAVI
+292 LRTLAESGNAVI

-313 ALRVLAGGGRVTP
+313 ALRALASGGRVTP

-345 ELRAAL
+345 ELRATL

-382 LEREREKDTP
+382 LERDRERDKP
-392 AEKPEKTDKILAPV
+392 AEKPEKTDRILAP
-406 IERAAPTE
+406 IAERSAAPE
-414 RAERADRSE
+414 RAERADRAP
-423 RSERSERGDRERSE
+423 RSDRESRA
-437 RGERPPRGER
+437 PRGER
-447 PDRERGERSDRGD
+447 PDRERG
-460 RGDRGARPDRGSRES
+460 ARPDRGDRDP
-475 APRGG
+475 ARGG
-480 GFSRGAPSRT
+480 SSRGAPSRT
-490 PESRGAMSRL
+490 PASRGEMSRL

-545 TPVAEAVA
+545 TPVAEQVA
-553 NKMNGITVR
+553 SKMNGITVR

-567 MRVDNDKPSSRTERG
+567 MRVDNDRPSTRTDRG
-582 DRGERSSSPRFERS
+582 ERGERSSSPRFERS
-596 ERGPRSE
+596 ERGSRPE
-603 RSSSSDRGPRSYSP
+603 RGSSDRGARGYAPRN
-617 RTDRGAPSSRGDRP
+617 DRGGPPARGDR
-631 SSGGP
+631 P

-647 DGPPRS
+647 DGPPRT

>member
-1 VVGLVYFTTSARC
+1 MVGCVYFTTPARC

-19 GGLVEQDLEER
+19 GGLVEQDSEER

-60 ERLDPAND
+60 ERLDPESAE
-68 DTQLLVLTP
+68 TQLLVLTP
-77 DTETAVLI
+77 DSETAVLI

-97 ARVLPVTAWRRAA
+97 ARVLPVTAWRRAL
-110 RLQRLRPATVIA
+110 RLQRARPASVIA

-133 ASAIKLDSITTLV
+133 ASAIKLDTVNTLV
-146 LAWADVMSDAA
+146 LAWADVMNDAA

-180 LTAAVE
+180 LTPAVE

-200 VAIVVEEIAVDLRYV
+200 ATPVVEGIPVDLRYV
-215 AIAPQARET
+215 AIAPLAR
-224 AFRRLLDD
+224 ASALRRLLDD

-246 AAKEVADVL
+246 AATEVAATL
-255 RALGI
+255 RAIGI
-260 ADEEPSIVI
+260 AEEDPSIVI

-281 VLYESPMSAEA
+281 VLYESPMSADA
-292 LQTLAGSGSAVI
+292 LQTLAESGSAVI

-313 ALRVLAGGGRVTP
+313 ALRALASGGRVTP

-382 LEREREKDTP
+382 LERDREREKP
-392 AEKPEKTDKILAPV
+392 AEKPEKTDRILAP
-406 IERAAPTE
+406 IAERAAPAE
-414 RAERADRSE
+414 RVERADRAPRSDRAE
-423 RSERSERGDRERSE
+423 RSERDNRA
-437 RGERPPRGER
+437 PRGER
-447 PDRERGERSDRGD
+447 PDRERGARPERGD
-460 RGDRGARPDRGSRES
+460 RDSARSGS
-475 APRGG
+475 
-480 GFSRGAPSRT
+480 SRGAPSRT
-490 PESRGAMSRL
+490 PASRGEMSRL

-545 TPVAEAVA
+545 TPVAEQVA
-553 NKMNGITVR
+553 SKMNGITVR

-567 MRVDNDKPSSRTERG
+567 MRVDNDRPASRSERG
-582 DRGERSSSPRFERS
+582 ERGERGERSSSPRFERS
-596 ERGPRSE
+596 ERGSRPE
-603 RSSSSDRGPRSYSP
+603 RSSSDRGTRGYAPRG
-617 RTDRGAPSSRGDRP
+617 DRGGPSARGDRP

-636 SSGPRRDAPRR
+636 RRDAPRR
-647 DGPPRS
+647 EGPPRT

>member
-1 VVGLVYFTTSARC
+1 M
-14 RPLKI
+14 
-19 GGLVEQDLEER
+19 EER

-50 AVSQFIEPAL
+50 AVSQFIDPAL
-60 ERLDPAND
+60 ERLDPEIAE
-68 DTQLLVLTP
+68 TQLLVLTP

-85 AEAATRARTGTP
+85 AEAATRARTGIP
-97 ARVLPVTAWRRAA
+97 ARVLPVTAWRRAV
-110 RLQRLRPATVIA
+110 RLQRLRPATVVA
-122 GTPSDILELIR
+122 GTPADILELIR
-133 ASAIKLDSITTLV
+133 ASAIKLDAVNTLV

-163 VMAEVPKDAAR
+163 VMAEIPKDAAR

-180 LTAAVE
+180 MTAAVE

-200 VAIVVEEIAVDLRYV
+200 VTTVVEEEIAVDLRYV
-215 AIAPQARET
+215 AIAAQARET

-232 TDPERAAVFVRSDE
+232 TDPERAAVYVRSDE

-260 ADEEPSIVI
+260 SDEEPSIVI
-269 TRGEPVENVSLV
+269 TRGEAVDNVSLV
-281 VLYESPMSAEA
+281 VLYEQPMSAEA
-292 LQTLAGSGSAVI
+292 LQTLAASGVPVI

-351 ANGVNAR
+351 ANGVIAR

-382 LEREREKDTP
+382 LEREREKDKP
-392 AEKPEKTDKILAPV
+392 AEKAPKTDHILPPSV
-406 IERAAPTE
+406 ERAAPAE
-414 RAERADRSE
+414 RAERADREERPRSDRGE
-423 RSERSERGDRERSE
+423 RSDRGD

-447 PDRERGERSDRGD
+447 PER
-460 RGDRGARPDRGSRES
+460 DRGARPDRGSRDS
-475 APRGG
+475 APRSG

-582 DRGERSSSPRFERS
+582 DRGDRGDRGERSASPRFERS
-596 ERGPRSE
+596 DRGRPE
-603 RSSSSDRGPRSYSP
+603 RSSSSDRGPRSYAP
-617 RTDRGAPSSRGDRP
+617 RSDRGAPSSRGER
-631 SSGGP
+631 P

>member
-1 VVGLVYFTTSARC
+1 VVGYVYFTTPARC

-19 GGLVEQDLEER
+19 GGLVEQDSEER

-60 ERLDPAND
+60 ERLDPESAE
-68 DTQLLVLTP
+68 TQLLVLTP
-77 DTETAVLI
+77 DSETAVLI

-97 ARVLPVTAWRRAA
+97 ARVLPVTAWRRAL
-110 RLQRLRPATVIA
+110 RLQRIRPATVIA

-133 ASAIKLDSITTLV
+133 ASAIKLDTVSTLV
-146 LAWADVMSDAA
+146 LAWADAMSDAA

-180 LTAAVE
+180 LTPAVE
-186 ALAERYARRARRSN
+186 ALAERYARRARRSH
-200 VAIVVEEIAVDLRYV
+200 ATPVVEGIPVDLRYV
-215 AIAPQARET
+215 AIAPQAR
-224 AFRRLLDD
+224 ASALRRLLDD
-232 TDPERAAVFVRSDE
+232 TDPERAAVYVRSDD
-246 AAKEVADVL
+246 AAKEVASTV
-255 RALGI
+255 RTIGI
-260 ADEEPSIVI
+260 PEEDPSIVI
-269 TRGEPVENVSLV
+269 TRGEPVENISLV
-281 VLYESPMSAEA
+281 VLYESPLSAQA
-292 LQTLAGSGSAVI
+292 LQTLAESGSAVI

-313 ALRVLAGGGRVTP
+313 ALRALASGGRVTP

-382 LEREREKDTP
+382 LERDRERDKP
-392 AEKPEKTDKILAPV
+392 AEKPEKTDRILAPV
-406 IERAAPTE
+406 AERVAPAE
-414 RAERADRSE
+414 RVERADRAPRGERTE
-423 RSERSERGDRERSE
+423 RSERDS
-437 RGERPPRGER
+437 RPPRGER
-447 PDRERGERSDRGD
+447 PDRERGARDSARS
-460 RGDRGARPDRGSRES
+460 GS
-475 APRGG
+475 
-480 GFSRGAPSRT
+480 SRGAPSRT
-490 PESRGAMSRL
+490 PASRGEMSRL

-545 TPVAEAVA
+545 TPVAEQVA
-553 NKMNGITVR
+553 SKMNGITVR

-567 MRVDNDKPSSRTERG
+567 MRVDNDRPSSRGDRGERG
-582 DRGERSSSPRFERS
+582 ERGERSSSPRFERS
-596 ERGPRSE
+596 ERGSRPE
-603 RSSSSDRGPRSYSP
+603 RGTSDRGARSYAP
-617 RTDRGAPSSRGDRP
+617 RNDRGGPPARGDR
-631 SSGGP
+631 P

-647 DGPPRS
+647 DGPPRT

>member
-1 VVGLVYFTTSARC
+1 
-14 RPLKI
+14 
-19 GGLVEQDLEER
+19 VEHEQE

-35 ARNQNVLHVLPHDAA
+35 ARNQNVLYVLPHDAA
-50 AVSQFIEPAL
+50 AVSQFMEPAL
-60 ERLDPAND
+60 ERLDPESE
-68 DTQLLVLTP
+68 DTQLLILTP
-77 DTETAVLI
+77 DAETAVLI

-97 ARVLPVTAWRRAA
+97 ARVLPVTAWRRAM

-122 GTPSDILELIR
+122 GTPADILELIR
-133 ASAIKLDSITTLV
+133 GSAIKLDTLSTLV

-200 VAIVVEEIAVDLRYV
+200 VSPVVEGMMVDLRYV
-215 AIAPQARET
+215 AIAPQARRT
-224 AFRRLLDD
+224 ALRRLLDD
-232 TDPERAAVFVRSDE
+232 TDPERAAVYARSDE
-246 AAKEVADVL
+246 AANEVAATL

-260 ADEEPSIVI
+260 SDEEPSIVI
-269 TRGEPVENVSLV
+269 TRGDPVENVSLL
-281 VLYESPMSAEA
+281 VLYESPLSAEA
-292 LQTLAGSGSAVI
+292 LQTLAGDGTSTI

-345 ELRAAL
+345 ELRASL
-351 ANGVNAR
+351 AGGVNAR

-382 LEREREKDTP
+382 LEREREKRESPP
-392 AEKPEKTDKILAPV
+392 AERAPV
-406 IERAAPTE
+406 AERAAAPAPPAE
-414 RAERADRSE
+414 RAERAE
-423 RSERSERGDRERSE
+423 RPE
-437 RGERPPRGER
+437 RGERPERSERAPRSDRGERPARSDRGER
-447 PDRERGERSDRGD
+447 PDRGA
-460 RGDRGARPDRGSRES
+460 RGAS
-475 APRGG
+475 PRGAP
-480 GFSRGAPSRT
+480 RGAPSRT
-490 PESRGAMSRL
+490 PASRGAMSRL
-500 FVNAGKADGMTPRD
+500 FVNAGKSDGMTPRD

-545 TPVAEAVA
+545 TPVAEQVA
-553 NKMNGITVR
+553 EKMNGITVR

-567 MRVDNDKPSSRTERG
+567 MRVDNDRPASRT
-582 DRGERSSSPRFERS
+582 DRGERAPSR
-596 ERGPRSE
+596 PRSD
-603 RSSSSDRGPRSYSP
+603 RSS
-617 RTDRGAPSSRGDRP
+617 APSRGDR
-631 SSGGP
+631 

-647 DGPPRS
+647 DAPPRS

>member
-1 VVGLVYFTTSARC
+1 
-14 RPLKI
+14 
-19 GGLVEQDLEER
+19 LVEQDSEER

-50 AVSQFIEPAL
+50 AVSQFVGPAL
-60 ERLDPAND
+60 EPLDPESAE
-68 DTQLLVLTP
+68 TQLLVLTP
-77 DTETAVLI
+77 DSETAVLI

-97 ARVLPVTAWRRAA
+97 ARVLPVTAWRRAL
-110 RLQRLRPATVIA
+110 RLQRVRPATVIA

-133 ASAIKLDSITTLV
+133 ASAIKLDSVNTLV

-180 LTAAVE
+180 LTPAVE
-186 ALAERYARRARRSN
+186 ALAERYARRARRSH
-200 VAIVVEEIAVDLRYV
+200 ATTVVEGIPVDLRYV
-215 AIAPQARET
+215 AIAPQAR
-224 AFRRLLDD
+224 ASALRRLLDD
-232 TDPERAAVFVRSDE
+232 TDPERAGVFVRSDE
-246 AAKEVADVL
+246 AAKEVADTL
-255 RALGI
+255 RAIGI
-260 ADEEPSIVI
+260 AEEDPSIVI

-292 LQTLAGSGSAVI
+292 LQTLAESGSAGI

-313 ALRVLAGGGRVTP
+313 ALRALASGGRVTP

-382 LEREREKDTP
+382 LERDRERDKP
-392 AEKPEKTDKILAPV
+392 AEKPEKTDRILAP
-406 IERAAPTE
+406 IAERAAPAE
-414 RAERADRSE
+414 RVERADRPP
-423 RSERSERGDRERSE
+423 RSDRAERGDRERGE
-437 RGERPPRGER
+437 RGERSERAPRGER
-447 PDRERGERSDRGD
+447 PDRERGARPERGD
-460 RGDRGARPDRGSRES
+460 RDSARSGA
-475 APRGG
+475 
-480 GFSRGAPSRT
+480 SRGAPSRT
-490 PESRGAMSRL
+490 PASRGEMSRL

-545 TPVAEAVA
+545 TPVAEQVA
-553 NKMNGITVR
+553 SKMNGITVR

-567 MRVDNDKPSSRTERG
+567 MRVDNDKPSSRS
-582 DRGERSSSPRFERS
+582 DRGERTDRSSSPRFERS
-596 ERGPRSE
+596 ERGSRPE
-603 RSSSSDRGPRSYSP
+603 RSSSDRGTRGYAPRGERSGP
-617 RTDRGAPSSRGDRP
+617 PSRGDRP
-631 SSGGP
+631 SSG
-636 SSGPRRDAPRR
+636 GPRRDAPRR
-647 DGPPRS
+647 DGPPRT

>member
-1 VVGLVYFTTSARC
+1 MVGYVYFTTSARC

-19 GGLVEQDLEER
+19 GGLVEQDSEER

-35 ARNQNVLHVLPHDAA
+35 ARNQNVLYVLPHDAA

-60 ERLDPAND
+60 ERLDPESAE
-68 DTQLLVLTP
+68 TQLLVLTP
-77 DTETAVLI
+77 DSETAVLI
-85 AEAATRARTGTP
+85 AEAATRSRAGTP
-97 ARVLPVTAWRRAA
+97 ARVLPVTAWRRAS
-110 RLQRLRPATVIA
+110 RLLRVRTATVVA
-122 GTPSDILELIR
+122 GTPADILELIR
-133 ASAIKLDSITTLV
+133 ASAIKLDSLNTLV

-174 VIVASH
+174 VVVASH
-180 LTAAVE
+180 LTPSVE
-186 ALAERYARRARRSN
+186 ALAERYARRARRSH
-200 VAIVVEEIAVDLRYV
+200 ATPVVEGIPVDLRYV
-215 AIAPQARET
+215 AIAPQARAT
-224 AFRRLLDD
+224 ALRRLLDD
-232 TDPERAAVFVRSDE
+232 TDPERAAVYVRSDD
-246 AAKEVADVL
+246 AAKEVADTL
-255 RALGI
+255 RAIGI
-260 ADEEPSIVI
+260 AGDDPSIVI
-269 TRGEPVENVSLV
+269 TRGEPVANVSLV

-292 LQTLAGSGSAVI
+292 LRTLAESGSAVI

-313 ALRVLAGGGRVTP
+313 ALRALASGGRVTP

-382 LEREREKDTP
+382 LERDRERDKP
-392 AEKPEKTDKILAPV
+392 VEKPEKTDRILAPV
-406 IERAAPTE
+406 AERAAPTE
-414 RAERADRSE
+414 RAERADRAP
-423 RSERSERGDRERSE
+423 RSERSERESRA
-437 RGERPPRGER
+437 PRGER
-447 PDRERGERSDRGD
+447 PDRERGARPERGD
-460 RGDRGARPDRGSRES
+460 RDSARSGS
-475 APRGG
+475 
-480 GFSRGAPSRT
+480 SRGAPSRT
-490 PESRGAMSRL
+490 PASRGEMSRL

-545 TPVAEAVA
+545 TPVAEQVA
-553 NKMNGITVR
+553 SKMNGITVR

-567 MRVDNDKPSSRTERG
+567 MRVDNDRPPSRSDRG
-582 DRGERSSSPRFERS
+582 ERGERSSSPRFERS
-596 ERGPRSE
+596 ERGPRPERGSSE
-603 RSSSSDRGPRSYSP
+603 RGPRGYAP
-617 RTDRGAPSSRGDRP
+617 RNDRGAPPARGDR
-631 SSGGP
+631 P

-647 DGPPRS
+647 DGPPRT

>member
-1 VVGLVYFTTSARC
+1 VGVVWYVYFTTPARC

-50 AVSQFIEPAL
+50 AISQFIEPAL
-60 ERLDPAND
+60 ERLNPESA

-77 DTETAVLI
+77 DAETAVLI
-85 AEAATRARTGTP
+85 AEAATRTHTGTP
-97 ARVLPVTAWRRAA
+97 ARVLPVTSWRRAS
-110 RLQRLRPATVIA
+110 RLQRHRPASVIA
-122 GTPSDILELIR
+122 GTPLDILELIR
-133 ASAIKLDSITTLV
+133 ASAIKLGTVNTLV
-146 LAWADVMSDAA
+146 LAWADAMSDAA

-180 LTAAVE
+180 LTSAVE
-186 ALAERYARRARRSN
+186 ALVERYARRARRSN
-200 VAIVVEEIAVDLRYV
+200 TTPVEEGTPIDLRFV
-215 AIAPQARET
+215 AIAPLAR
-224 AFRRLLDD
+224 ASALRRLFDD
-232 TDPERAAVFVRSDE
+232 TDPERAAVYVRSDD
-246 AAKEVADVL
+246 AAREVEQTL
-255 RALGI
+255 RSIGI
-260 ADEEPSIVI
+260 AEENPSVVI
-269 TRGEPVENVSLV
+269 TRGESVDNVSLV
-281 VLYESPMSAEA
+281 VLYELPMSAEV
-292 LQTLAGSGSAVI
+292 LETLASTGSAVI

-351 ANGVNAR
+351 STGAAAR

-382 LEREREKDTP
+382 LERERERERP
-392 AEKPEKTDKILAPV
+392 AEKPEKTDRILAPIV
-406 IERAAPTE
+406 ERAAPTE
-414 RAERADRSE
+414 RAERADRADRPE
-423 RSERSERGDRERSE
+423 RSERA
-437 RGERPPRGER
+437 PRGER
-447 PDRERGERSDRGD
+447 PDRERGARPARSD
-460 RGDRGARPDRGSRES
+460 
-475 APRGG
+475 APR
-480 GFSRGAPSRT
+480 SSSTRAPSRT
-490 PESRGAMSRL
+490 PASRGEMSRL

-545 TPVAEAVA
+545 TPVAEQVA
-553 NKMNGITVR
+553 SKMNGITVR

-567 MRVDNDKPSSRTERG
+567 MRIDNDRPSSRT
-582 DRGERSSSPRFERS
+582 DRGERSERSSSPRFERS
-596 ERGPRSE
+596 ERGSRPE
-603 RSSSSDRGPRSYSP
+603 RSSSDRGTRSYAPRS
-617 RTDRGAPSSRGDRP
+617 DRGGPSSRGDR
-631 SSGGP
+631 P

-647 DGPPRS
+647 DGPPRP

>member
-1 VVGLVYFTTSARC
+1 VGGLVYFTTSARC

-60 ERLDPAND
+60 ERLDPESAE
-68 DTQLLVLTP
+68 TQLLVLTP
-77 DTETAVLI
+77 DSETAVLI

-110 RLQRLRPATVIA
+110 RLQRIRAATVIA

-133 ASAIKLDSITTLV
+133 ASAIKLDSVNTLV
-146 LAWADVMSDAA
+146 LAWADAMSDAA

-200 VAIVVEEIAVDLRYV
+200 AVPVVEEIAVDLRYV
-215 AIAPQARET
+215 AIAPQARES

-232 TDPERAAVFVRSDE
+232 TDPERAAVYVRSDD
-246 AAKEVADVL
+246 AAREVADTL

-269 TRGEPVENVSLV
+269 TRGEPVENVALL

-292 LQTLAGSGSAVI
+292 LQTLAGAGASVI

-313 ALRVLAGGGRVTP
+313 ALRVLAGGGKVTP

-382 LEREREKDTP
+382 LEREREKDKP
-392 AEKPEKTDKILAPV
+392 AEKAPKTDHILAPV
-406 IERAAPTE
+406 VERAAPVE
-414 RAERADRSE
+414 RAERADRE
-423 RSERSERGDRERSE
+423 
-437 RGERPPRGER
+437 ERPRS
-447 PDRERGERSDRGD
+447 DRGERSDRGD
-460 RGDRGARPDRGSRES
+460 RGERAPRGERPDRDRGARPDRGSRDS

-480 GFSRGAPSRT
+480 SFSRGAPSRT

-567 MRVDNDKPSSRTERG
+567 MRVDNDKPSTRS

-596 ERGPRSE
+596 ERGTRPE
-603 RSSSSDRGPRSYSP
+603 RSSSSDRGTRSYAPRS
-617 RTDRGAPSSRGDRP
+617 DRSGPSSRGDR
-631 SSGGP
+631 P

-647 DGPPRS
+647 DGPSRGP

>member
-1 VVGLVYFTTSARC
+1 
-14 RPLKI
+14 
-19 GGLVEQDLEER
+19 LVEQDSEER

-50 AVSQFIEPAL
+50 AVSQFIDPAL
-60 ERLDPAND
+60 ERLDPESA

-77 DTETAVLI
+77 DSETAVLI
-85 AEAATRARTGTP
+85 AEAATRARAGTP
-97 ARVLPVTAWRRAA
+97 ARVLPVTAWRRAS
-110 RLQRLRPATVIA
+110 RLLRVRPATVVA

-133 ASAIKLDSITTLV
+133 ASAIKLDSVNTLV

-180 LTAAVE
+180 LTPAVE
-186 ALAERYARRARRSN
+186 ALAERYARRARRSH
-200 VAIVVEEIAVDLRYV
+200 ATPVVEGVPVDLRYV
-215 AIAPQARET
+215 AIAPQARVS
-224 AFRRLLDD
+224 ALRRLLDD
-232 TDPERAAVFVRSDE
+232 TDPERAAIYVRSED
-246 AAKEVADVL
+246 AAREVANTL
-255 RALGI
+255 RAIGI
-260 ADEEPSIVI
+260 PEQDPSIVI
-269 TRGEPVENVSLV
+269 TRGEPVENVSLI
-281 VLYESPMSAEA
+281 VLYESPMSSDV
-292 LQTLAGSGSAVI
+292 LQTLAESGSAVI

-313 ALRVLAGGGRVTP
+313 ALRTLASGGRVTP

-351 ANGVNAR
+351 ASGVNAR

-382 LEREREKDTP
+382 LERDRERDKP
-392 AEKPEKTDKILAPV
+392 AEKPEKTDRILAP
-406 IERAAPTE
+406 IAERAAPTE
-414 RAERADRSE
+414 RAERADRAP
-423 RSERSERGDRERSE
+423 RSE
-437 RGERPPRGER
+437 RGERETRAPRGER
-447 PDRERGERSDRGD
+447 PDRERGARPERGD
-460 RGDRGARPDRGSRES
+460 RDSARSGS
-475 APRGG
+475 A
-480 GFSRGAPSRT
+480 RGAPSRT
-490 PESRGAMSRL
+490 PASRGEMSRL

-545 TPVAEAVA
+545 TPVAEQVA
-553 NKMNGITVR
+553 SKMNGITVR

-567 MRVDNDKPSSRTERG
+567 MRVDNDRPSSRADRG
-582 DRGERSSSPRFERS
+582 ESGERSSSPRFERS
-596 ERGPRSE
+596 ERGGRPE
-603 RSSSSDRGPRSYSP
+603 RGQSDRGARGYTPRN
-617 RTDRGAPSSRGDRP
+617 DRGGPPARGDR
-631 SSGGP
+631 P

-647 DGPPRS
+647 DGPPRT

>member
-1 VVGLVYFTTSARC
+1 
-14 RPLKI
+14 
-19 GGLVEQDLEER
+19 
-30 ERPAV
+30 
-35 ARNQNVLHVLPHDAA
+35 LHVLPHDAA
-50 AVSQFIEPAL
+50 AVSQFMEPAL
-60 ERLDPAND
+60 QRLDPESAE
-68 DTQLLVLTP
+68 TQILVLTP
-77 DTETAVLI
+77 DSETAVLI
-85 AEAATRARTGTP
+85 AEAATRVRSGTP
-97 ARVLPVTAWRRAA
+97 ARVLPVTAWRRAT
-110 RLQRLRPATVIA
+110 RLQRLRPATIVA

-133 ASAIKLDSITTLV
+133 ASAIKLDSVNTLV

-180 LTAAVE
+180 LTPAVE

-200 VAIVVEEIAVDLRYV
+200 ATPVAEDMPVDLRYV
-215 AIAPQARET
+215 AIAPPAR
-224 AFRRLLDD
+224 ASALRRLFDD
-232 TDPERAAVFVRSDE
+232 TDPERAAVYVRSD
-246 AAKEVADVL
+246 AAATEVADTL

-260 ADEEPSIVI
+260 ADEDPSIII
-269 TRGEPVENVSLV
+269 TRGEPVENVALL

-292 LQTLAGSGSAVI
+292 LQTLAGTASAVI

-336 RSRDEKVRD
+336 RSREEKVRD

-382 LEREREKDTP
+382 LEREREKP
-392 AEKPEKTDKILAPV
+392 AEKPEKTDRILAPV
-406 IERAAPTE
+406 TERAAPVE
-414 RAERADRSE
+414 RAGRADRE
-423 RSERSERGDRERSE
+423 ERPRSERSERGDRERSE
-437 RGERPPRGER
+437 RGERERSERPARGER
-447 PDRERGERSDRGD
+447 PDRERG
-460 RGDRGARPDRGSRES
+460 ARPDRGSRDS
-475 APRGG
+475 APRSGTS
-480 GFSRGAPSRT
+480 SRGAPSRT
-490 PESRGAMSRL
+490 PASRGEMSRL

-545 TPVAEAVA
+545 APVAEQVA
-553 NKMNGITVR
+553 TKMNGITVR

-567 MRVDNDKPSSRTERG
+567 MRVDNDRPSSRGE
-582 DRGERSSSPRFERS
+582 RGERGASPRFERS
-596 ERGPRSE
+596 ERGTRPE
-603 RSSSSDRGPRSYSP
+603 RSSSDRGTRSYTP
-617 RTDRGAPSSRGDRP
+617 RTDRSGPSSRGDR
-631 SSGGP
+631 P

-647 DGPPRS
+647 DAPPRS

>member
-1 VVGLVYFTTSARC
+1 M
-14 RPLKI
+14 
-19 GGLVEQDLEER
+19 EER

-50 AVSQFIEPAL
+50 AVSQFIDPAL
-60 ERLDPAND
+60 ERLDPEIAE
-68 DTQLLVLTP
+68 TQLLVLTP
-77 DTETAVLI
+77 DTETAVLV
-85 AEAATRARTGTP
+85 AEAATRARTGIP
-97 ARVLPVTAWRRAA
+97 ARVLPVTAWRRAV
-110 RLQRLRPATVIA
+110 RLQRLRPATVVA
-122 GTPSDILELIR
+122 GTPADILELIR
-133 ASAIKLDSITTLV
+133 ASAIKLDAVNTLV

-163 VMAEVPKDAAR
+163 VMAEIPKDAAR

-180 LTAAVE
+180 MTAAVE

-200 VAIVVEEIAVDLRYV
+200 VTTVVEEEIAVDLRYV
-215 AIAPQARET
+215 AIAAQARET

-232 TDPERAAVFVRSDE
+232 TDPERAAVYVRSDD
-246 AAKEVADVL
+246 AAREVADVL

-260 ADEEPSIVI
+260 SDEEPSIVI
-269 TRGEPVENVSLV
+269 TRGEAVENVSLV
-281 VLYESPMSAEA
+281 VLYEQPMSAEA
-292 LQTLAGSGSAVI
+292 LQTLAASGVSVI

-345 ELRAAL
+345 ELRATL

-382 LEREREKDTP
+382 LEREREKDKP
-392 AEKPEKTDKILAPV
+392 AEKAPKTDHILPPSV
-406 IERAAPTE
+406 ERAAPAE
-414 RAERADRSE
+414 RAERADREERPRSDRGE
-423 RSERSERGDRERSE
+423 RSDRGD

-447 PDRERGERSDRGD
+447 PERDRGV
-460 RGDRGARPDRGSRES
+460 RPDRGSRDS
-475 APRGG
+475 APRSG

-582 DRGERSSSPRFERS
+582 DRGDRGERSSSPRFERS
-596 ERGPRSE
+596 DRGRPE
-603 RSSSSDRGPRSYSP
+603 RSSSSDRGPRSYAP
-617 RTDRGAPSSRGDRP
+617 RSDRGAPSSRGER
-631 SSGGP
+631 P